1 MEFSSASVIINL
13 QTWVL
18 LLDYLGIGIPTPPP
32 SPSPSSHLTLLD
44 EEDEEDEYEE
54 EEESKQQQLNRKQ
67 QEKLQGEQQQMDHK
81 QQHKSSQQQQ
91 ESKQQQS
98 SKQQQKSQRP
108 LEVPSL
114 DPDGDQLSQ
123 VGDQGGCE
131 GVTVWGVESK
141 GSIDISLK
149 VGSLTVTFNKPEHPL
164 AQGVVSE
171 LVARVESRR
180 GNLQLSGRLGQ
191 ASVVDLTETGAY
203 YRERCVSVCVS
214 VCVCVCAFV
223 HVGEV
228 LCVCAYTCTRVYSI
242 CHSVFYNVF
251 QHNIHIHTCLLPLM
265 LYTYVHTYMQ
275 VHHDRRSSTDV

>member
-1 MEFSSASVIINL
+1 MCVCPVPQVGGVIGVEFSSASVIINL

-44 EEDEEDEYEE
+44 EEDEEEE
-54 EEESKQQQLNRKQ
+54 EEEEEEGEEEGERKRQQLNRKQ
-67 QEKLQGEQQQMDHK
+67 QEKLQEQQQQVDHK

-91 ESKQQQS
+91 ERKQQQS

-114 DPDGDQLSQ
+114 DLDGDQLSQ

-164 AQGVVSE
+164 AQGVVSD
-171 LVARVESRR
+171 LVAKVESRR

-203 YRERCVSVCVS
+203 YRERCVC
-214 VCVCVCAFV
+214 VCVCVCV
-223 HVGEV
+223 HSCMCGEV
-228 LCVCAYTCTRVYSI
+228 MCVCMHKAYTCTRVY
-242 CHSVFYNVF
+242 
-251 QHNIHIHTCLLPLM
+251 IHMPLRI
-265 LYTYVHTYMQ
+265 L
-275 VHHDRRSSTDV
+275 